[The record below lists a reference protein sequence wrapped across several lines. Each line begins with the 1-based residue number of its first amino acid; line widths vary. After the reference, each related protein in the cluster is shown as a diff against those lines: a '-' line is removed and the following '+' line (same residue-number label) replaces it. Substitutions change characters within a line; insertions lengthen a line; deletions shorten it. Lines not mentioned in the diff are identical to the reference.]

1 MGYFATGVTIVTTH
15 SDGKPSG
22 MTVNS
27 FTSVSLLPALVLIC
41 LANEA
46 RTTAAVRNRGW
57 FAVNI
62 LAGGQ
67 AELSQRFAQK
77 DDDRF
82 NNLDFTLDEYNLPL
96 LPGCIA
102 HLVCRV
108 FRIDPGGDHNIV
120 LGEVVRV
127 EINPGNPLL
136 FFRGAYAAIATNA
149 IA

>member
-1 MGYFATGVTIVTTH
+1 MGCFATGVTILTTH

-27 FTSVSLLPALVLIC
+27 FTSVSLQPALVLIC

-46 RTTAAVRNRGW
+46 RTTTAVRNRGW

-62 LAGGQ
+62 LADRQ

-82 NNLDFTLDEYNLPL
+82 NDLDFTLDEYNMPL

-108 FRIDPGGDHNIV
+108 FRIDPGGDHIIV
-120 LGEVVRV
+120 LGEVVKV
-127 EINPGNPLL
+127 DINPGNPLL
-136 FFRGAYAAIATNA
+136 FFRGGYAAIATNA